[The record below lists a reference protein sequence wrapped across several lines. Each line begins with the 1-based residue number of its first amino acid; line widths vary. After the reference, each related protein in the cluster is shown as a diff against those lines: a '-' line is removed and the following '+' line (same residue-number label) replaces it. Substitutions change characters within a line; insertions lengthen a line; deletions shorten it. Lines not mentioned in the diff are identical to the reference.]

1 MKQQNNIYFVFHH
14 DKCFQLICSTKELLR
29 LKTQTENWTIC
40 TYCLNFCASETFSL
54 PKNSGLEHL
63 AYEDRLGR
71 AGAPQPRE
79 EKTLGR
85 LDSGLS
91 VLGGGLEESCG
102 ETF

>member
-63 AYEDRLGR
+63 AYEDRL
-71 AGAPQPRE
+71 RE
-79 EKTLGR
+79 LGHFSLEKGSLIGKMMR
-85 LDSGLS
+85 D
-91 VLGGGLEESCG
+91 
-102 ETF
+102 F